1 MKNNRLATLFMTVA
15 MTATIA
21 LPSLSFAAGGNV
33 KLESANIDLTDHKSL
48 QNGAKYYMN
57 YCFGCHALSASRYNR
72 VANDIGFPVDPD
84 AVMAAGLASDEAQA
98 NAMADAN
105 MKLLNE
111 NLIFT
116 TNDEGKAVNPGT
128 LMTSAIPA
136 KDAGKWFGAPPPDLS
151 LVGRSKGSDWI
162 YTYLKNFYLD
172 PKRPTGVNNTTFPN
186 VGMPHVLWELQGW
199 QTLETHKDEAGHE
212 HQSLHVTQKG
222 SMSAVEYDGVVRDLT
237 NFLTYVGE
245 PARLHRENYGIFAM
259 LLLLVFIGLA
269 YALKKEFW
277 KDIH

>member
-1 MKNNRLATLFMTVA
+1 MKNTLVNKLPTKLLAIIAAVA
-15 MTATIA
+15 L
-21 LPSLSFAAGGNV
+21 LPVLSYASGNV

-57 YCFGCHALSASRYNR
+57 YCFGCHALAFSRYNR
-72 VANDIGFPVDPD
+72 MANDIGFPVDPD
-84 AVMAAGLASDEAQA
+84 IVGDEMAAA
-98 NAMADAN
+98 NV
-105 MKLLNE
+105 KLLSE

-116 TNDEGKAVNPGT
+116 TNDEGKPTNPGA
-128 LMTSAIPA
+128 LMKSAIPA

-151 LVGRSKGSDWI
+151 LVGRSRGSDWI
-162 YTYLKNFYLD
+162 YTYLKSFYLD

-199 QTLETHKDEAGHE
+199 QTLESHKDESGHE
-212 HQSLHVTQKG
+212 HNSLHLAKQG
-222 SMSAVEYDGVVRDLT
+222 LLSPAEYEGVVRDLT
-237 NFLTYVGE
+237 NFLTYVSE
-245 PARLHRENYGIFAM
+245 PAQLHRSSYGIFAM

-269 YALKKEFW
+269 YLLKKEFW